1 MTGTHSSRL
10 LALGITLPKPA
21 APLAN
26 YVPAVRSGALLFI
39 SGQLPM
45 VDGKIAV
52 TGKLGAGVSL
62 EDGNAPRAC
71 APSICWR
78 RPLPRLM
85 ATSNASRAASSLAAL
100 WPAPLNS
107 CSSRR

>member
-52 TGKLGAGVSL
+52 TG
-62 EDGNAPRAC
+62 
-71 APSICWR
+71 
-78 RPLPRLM
+78 
-85 ATSNASRAASSLAAL
+85 
-100 WPAPLNS
+100 
-107 CSSRR
+107 